1 MMRFSAL
8 FAAVLFCT
16 PALADD
22 PYQPVGDNAFGP
34 YAVNPGLT
42 TGTISG
48 FRTLYASAE
57 SLTGSL
63 KPAAAAT
70 AGGTHV
76 LEIENTALSSVDV
89 TVNDTKVGMLGP
101 LTIGRIHDV
110 GAGEYRV
117 KMGHTTGYVQDI
129 TVKTTV
135 VEGSEVAVE
144 KTPEPEAE
152 MPVETPAEE

>member
-16 PALADD
+16 PASADD

-34 YAVNPGLT
+34 YGVNPGLT
-42 TGTISG
+42 TGAVSG

-57 SLTGSL
+57 SLVASL
-63 KPAAAAT
+63 KPAAAIT
-70 AGGTHV
+70 AGGVHV

-89 TVNDTKVGMLGP
+89 TVNDTKVGVLGP

-110 GAGEYRV
+110 GAGEYNV
-117 KMGHTTGYVQDI
+117 KMGHTTDYIQDI
-129 TVKTTV
+129 TVKTKA
-135 VEGSEVAVE
+135 VAGTEAPIE
-144 KTPEPEAE
+144 KTPEPEE
-152 MPVETPAEE
+152 ETPVETSTEE